1 MEKEM
6 HEKKTQINMSVFLK
20 TGLCRRNLNHGDH
33 INSKVKIQDIPVLS
47 RTFF

>member
-20 TGLCRRNLNHGDH
+20 TGLCKRNHGDH
-33 INSKVKIQDIPVLS
+33 INSKIKIQDIPVLS
-47 RTFF
+47 RIFF